1 MDKFRNRIKYYLVGL
16 LMGVI
21 AVAFFFGQRGCT
33 WLPGNRVKSVIAE
46 NTIVIGDSV
55 LGLLHCL
62 ADDSQPIFDL
72 LNTNGDVDFGG
83 SKTHIEDKIY
93 KIDGPNDLQVFFK
106 IFENDNFDSYSEII
120 DIKSPEIKCS
130 ISLTNTNKQPLLL
143 PRTLIMKIIESH
155 SFTYYP
161 IIECQLACYGIPSDS
176 LPNLHQKAIDIQTPD
191 IPNLINKVYNITT
204 SYNNNKYLI
213 QYEIGENRT
222 RIKNVESLTTEA
234 KANCNCE

>member
-1 MDKFRNRIKYYLVGL
+1 
-16 LMGVI
+16 MGII

-83 SKTHIEDKIY
+83 SETHQDQKIY
-93 KIDGPNDLQVFFK
+93 KIDGPNDLAVYFK
-106 IFENDNFDSYSEII
+106 LFENDNFDSYSEII
-120 DIKSPEIKCS
+120 DIKSPQINCD
-130 ISLTNTNKQPLLL
+130 ITTTNSNKQPLLL
-143 PRTLIMKIIESH
+143 PHALIMKIIAAH

-161 IIECQLACYGIPSDS
+161 IIECQLACYDIPNDS
-176 LPNLHQKAIDIQTPD
+176 LSILHQKAIEIQTPD

-204 SYNNNKYLI
+204 KYNESKYVI

-222 RIKNVESLTTEA
+222 RIKNIKPFETATKEP
-234 KANCNCE
+234 CDCE